1 MSHDD
6 TTSSVSGVSDAQ
18 SETVRPVFDSAQWI
32 NCLALVS
39 QYFQIPVSLERAH
52 QAALVDQK
60 GKASDRVRNIA
71 RVLGLKTSFLA
82 PNKFQPT
89 SWHVPFLLQLKT
101 GEIAV
106 VKAISSDGQASVTFS
121 GENGLE
127 RAFPLADLLD
137 ATQIVIIARPA
148 RTVPDAR
155 VDDYIKPFEDN
166 WLRKIAFHDLGSYG
180 HVLIASLIANVL
192 ALAGIIFSMQVYDRV
207 IPAQSLNTLYVLF
220 SGVLLALFFDFI
232 MHRTR
237 MGISDM
243 LGKRTDMKMSDVVF
257 GHALRIQTRARPQST
272 GSFIAQL
279 RDLEQVREMLTSTTV
294 MAIVDL
300 PFIVIFLALYWFI
313 AGNLVFIPIA
323 AMILM
328 VLPGLFYQRRLRTYA
343 NQAMRESSLRNAM
356 LVESVQG
363 IEDIKILQGE
373 DHFQKQWNHYND
385 VTGQA
390 QLRLRS
396 LTNGLNAWTNK
407 IQTGV
412 YAATVFVGAPM
423 VIAGDLTTG
432 VLVGASI
439 LGSRMMAPLSQI
451 SAVMNRVQHAK
462 IAKNGLDDLMKMPVD
477 HPDNENRI
485 HCERIDGQYMFK
497 NAVFRYGDHT
507 TPPVLLVR
515 DLKIEPGE
523 KIALLGKN
531 GAGKSTLLMALSGL
545 LDATDGETLVDN
557 LAIQHIDPADL
568 RRDIGLLSQ
577 NATLFF
583 GTIRENITMG
593 ARHASDEEI
602 QRILSMV
609 GADSFIRKLRSGL
622 QHIIQ
627 EGGKGLSGGQKQALL
642 LARLLIREPSVVLLD
657 EPTAMMDEATE
668 RHFIEAFAQWSV
680 GRTVVIATHR
690 MRVLDL
696 VNRLIVVENGS
707 IALDDNKDSA
717 LQALLGVRKVATPAR
732 NKTHGLNVSASK
744 GRQP

>member
-1 MSHDD
+1 MIIDNTMPPEQTAED
-6 TTSSVSGVSDAQ
+6 IQ
-18 SETVRPVFDSAQWI
+18 SETNQDSFDSSAWI
-32 NCLALVS
+32 NCLVIVA
-39 QYFQIPVSLERAH
+39 QHYGIPVSLERVH
-52 QAALVDQK
+52 QAAQVDLG
-60 GKASDRVRNIA
+60 GKAPSRIRNIA
-71 RVLGLKTSFLA
+71 RNLGLKTTFIA
-82 PNKFQPT
+82 AEKFQPS
-89 SWHVPFLLQLKT
+89 SWHVPFLLRLKT

-106 VKAISSDGQASVTFS
+106 VKTISTGAQASITFN
-121 GENGLE
+121 GGDGLE
-127 RAFPLADLLD
+127 RAFPLRDLLE
-137 ATQIVIIARPA
+137 ASEIIVIARPA
-148 RTVPDAR
+148 RTIPDAR
-155 VDDYIKPFEDN
+155 VDDYIKPFEEN
-166 WLRKIAFHDLGSYG
+166 WLRKIALHDLGSYG
-180 HVLIASLIANVL
+180 HVLIASLIANIL

-207 IPAQSLNTLYVLF
+207 IPAQSINTLYVLF
-220 SGVLLALFFDFI
+220 SGVLLALVFDFI

-237 MGISDM
+237 MNISDL
-243 LGKRTDMKMSDVVF
+243 LGNRTDKKMSDVVF
-257 GHALRIQTRARPQST
+257 GHALRIRTRARPQST

-300 PFIVIFLALYWFI
+300 PFIAVFLVIYWFI
-313 AGNLVFIPIA
+313 AGKLILIPIG
-323 AMILM
+323 AMFLM
-328 VLPGLFYQRRLRTYA
+328 VLPGLFYQRRLRLYA

-363 IEDIKILQGE
+363 IEDIKTLQME
-373 DHFQKQWNHYND
+373 DHFQKQWSHYNE
-385 VTGQA
+385 VTGDA

-396 LTNGLNAWTNK
+396 LTNGLNTWTNK

-462 IAKNGLDDLMKMPVD
+462 IAKQGLDDLMKMPVD
-477 HPDNENRI
+477 HPDNETRI
-485 HCERIDGQYMFK
+485 HCERIEGRYNFK
-497 NAVFRYGDHT
+497 NAMFRYGDNSSA
-507 TPPVLLVR
+507 PVLFVR
-515 DLKIEPGE
+515 NLSIEPGE

-557 LAIQHIDPADL
+557 LSIQHIDPADL

-602 QRILSMV
+602 QNILSMV
-609 GADSFIRKLRSGL
+609 GADSFVRKLPEGL
-622 QHIIQ
+622 QHTIQ

-642 LARLLIREPSVVLLD
+642 LARLLIREPSVILLD

-668 RHFIEAFAQWSV
+668 RHFIEAFSQWSA

-696 VNRLIVVENGS
+696 VNRLIVVENGA
-707 IALDDNKDSA
+707 IALDENKEDGLLA
-717 LQALLGVRKVATPAR
+717 LRGVRKLATPAR
-732 NKTHGLNVSASK
+732 GKAQTVAGSK
-744 GRQP
+744 GYQ